1 MALLFVIEGTA
12 AADKL
17 GPAPTWWLIAATA
30 VLGGAGFLVT
40 FRSWTTVGAE
50 GITICWGIGRGR
62 TYPWKE
68 IRWIDVRDGSNAM
81 ETSRAVRMFLAS
93 GRRRSLPGLMH
104 SDTYPA
110 PDFDEQFHRVV
121 NWWELSTDPADRVQ
135 PRKQFRDRLTP
146 TVVGIVLTLLITVVV
161 GLVVLAQS

>member
-1 MALLFVIEGTA
+1 MAFLFVVEGTA
-12 AADKL
+12 AAYKL
-17 GPAPTWWLIAATA
+17 GPAPTWCLIAVTA
-30 VLGGAGFLVT
+30 VLGGAGFLLT

-68 IRWIDVRDGSNAM
+68 IRWIDVRDGSTAK
-81 ETSRAVRMFLAS
+81 ETSRVVRMFLAS

-104 SDTYPA
+104 SDTYPS

-135 PRKQFRDRLTP
+135 PQKQARDRLTP
-146 TVVGIVLTLLITVVV
+146 TVVGIVLGLLITVVV
-161 GLVVLAQS
+161 GLVVLSQS